1 MGILAHAHK
10 PDPQDQEPHQ
20 QPLPTGPIGIASRSA
35 PPPDNGQFWP
45 QVNAV
50 TFAQRGAGRRAAY
63 RAVAFF
69 CSLKAERVCYAAVAT
84 QADRAGL
91 GVTMM
96 RGHLQWFEANGYIA
110 ATGSRTGGRPSHTRP
125 KAIHYS
131 LILPPPDTLKAPVSG
146 GLKAPV
152 SGPKERKEVQ
162 SITTF
167 LKKAPDGEDVRT
179 PENQPPP
186 PIPQDLSY
194 PPVPSFSHVPYGK
207 QTRLYAKL
215 YRKLATPNW
224 PPLTDDLLDVFESHR
239 YQTKKTIL
247 DGLLDQEQRLRGPGP
262 LQAPGSHSEASSIV
276 NMLGAALTGT
286 RTPADDS
293 GLLRLQTACEQR
305 GHTWTE
311 DETFRECHKCGK
323 SIIKP
328 HESQDTLTPH
338 ARE

>member
-1 MGILAHAHK
+1 MGILAHAHN
-10 PDPQDQEPHQ
+10 PDPQDTDPRQ
-20 QPLPTGPIGIASRSA
+20 QPLRMGPLGIASRSA
-35 PPPDNGQFWP
+35 PPPENQEFWL

-69 CSLKAERVCYAAVAT
+69 CSLRAERVCFAAVAT
-84 QADRAGL
+84 QAERAGL

-152 SGPKERKEVQ
+152 SGPKEKKEEE
-162 SITTF
+162 STSS
-167 LKKAPDGEDVRT
+167 VRT
-179 PENQPPP
+179 YVHGQVVCTPETEPPGAVSP
-186 PIPQDLSY
+186 KHVT
-194 PPVPSFSHVPYGK
+194 PPVPSFSQKPYRK
-207 QTRLYAKL
+207 QTKLYAKL
-215 YRKLATPNW
+215 YRKLATPDW
-224 PPLTDDLLDVFESHR
+224 PILTDDLLDEFEGHP

-247 DGLLDQEQRLRGPGP
+247 DGLLHQEQHGQP
-262 LQAPGSHSEASSIV
+262 QATGSHSEARSIV

-293 GLLRLQTACEQR
+293 GRLRLQTACEQR

-311 DETFRECHKCGK
+311 DESFRECHKCGT
-323 SIIKP
+323 SIVKP
-328 HESQDTLTPH
+328 HEPQDT
-338 ARE
+338 

>member
-1 MGILAHAHK
+1 MVRGERLHRGDRLADGWTPIAY
-10 PDPQDQEPHQ
+10 PPEGDP
-20 QPLPTGPIGIASRSA
+20 LL
-35 PPPDNGQFWP
+35 
-45 QVNAV
+45 
-50 TFAQRGAGRRAAY
+50 AY
-63 RAVAFF
+63 
-69 CSLKAERVCYAAVAT
+69 
-84 QADRAGL
+84 
-91 GVTMM
+91 
-96 RGHLQWFEANGYIA
+96 
-110 ATGSRTGGRPSHTRP
+110 P
-125 KAIHYS
+125 
-131 LILPPPDTLKAPVSG
+131 PPPDTLKAPVSG

-276 NMLGAALTGT
+276 
-286 RTPADDS
+286 
-293 GLLRLQTACEQR
+293 
-305 GHTWTE
+305 
-311 DETFRECHKCGK
+311 K
-323 SIIKP
+323 
-328 HESQDTLTPH
+328 H
-338 ARE
+338 ARSRLDRNTHASG